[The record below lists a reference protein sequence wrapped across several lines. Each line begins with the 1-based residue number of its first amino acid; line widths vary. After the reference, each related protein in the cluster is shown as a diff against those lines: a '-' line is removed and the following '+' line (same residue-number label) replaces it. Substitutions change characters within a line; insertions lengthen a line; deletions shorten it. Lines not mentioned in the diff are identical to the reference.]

1 METTTEARLRIYL
14 GEDKRLGDAPLYR
27 AIVRKAHELG
37 MAGLTLMRGTHGFGH
52 STRMHTVDVLFSE
65 DLPVIIEVIDLP
77 EKVQALSKVLE
88 TVRGVGLMTLDSVA
102 VIRRPPPSRN
112 DGP

>member
-1 METTTEARLRIYL
+1 MQTTTEARLRVYL
-14 GEDKRLGDAPLYR
+14 GEDKRIGDTPLYR

-37 MAGLTLMRGTHGFGH
+37 MSGLTLMRGTHGFGH

-77 EKVQALSKVLE
+77 EKIEAFSKVLE
-88 TVRGVGLMTLDSVA
+88 TVSGVGLMTLDSVA
-102 VIRRPPPSRN
+102 VFRHSAQSA
-112 DGP
+112 GG